1 MLSVFQLLSRL
12 AEVLLGWPLRVLGR
26 VIRVLGFGVALNPS
40 FGPLR
45 YLVIGALGY
54 LVFAF
59 TLVYVAAP
67 LRGVIGGHFMAE
79 KLGYDAERWLATAV
93 YDSNK
98 NFLGTFDPRLDSRR
112 DVNYTEK
119 TIEIGDYT
127 ANPDHKSIPVKDV
140 PPDYWQCLAYH
151 EDRYIG
157 TWLNPYGID
166 LQGVLKIPYSS
177 IKRTIATRRPSIG
190 VGGSTLPMQFA
201 RVIYKT
207 PPSSSE
213 GSFTK
218 LSRKM
223 KEWWLAPVIYHVLTK
238 GGDHTPLRQWA
249 ANHIWLAQRTGGQ
262 PLHGVEMTARILFA
276 KEAKDLS
283 TAEQYVLAS
292 AVNKPVILLE
302 GNDKLN
308 EVRLDRWRYIT
319 EVRAKACADKLIKDE
334 ATQKKVVF
342 ELIEM
347 ASGPPNPKVKPKMQ
361 EALEHFAPT
370 LAKRAEASPTIRAN
384 ALIPAAR
391 LGIREEM
398 KHAFGFDWR
407 NYVRGVSTT
416 FDAIENLTF
425 REKVRDELGRM
436 DKEWGPKFNAG
447 WTLDP
452 TKVAGALG
460 EKEGRRSP
468 HVIVVAANTKGEI
481 VRYYEGG
488 ETAPYFGSPAAR
500 STDNGSYESDRETR
514 SIASTGKMLAAI
526 AIANENKDN
535 ADTLYTDADAPA
547 KGLETCA
554 KGGGAPGAATEK
566 RGRKSLV
573 AFACSLNRPI
583 EWRLAQMGQ
592 GPTEKLIG
600 GFGFNMPASTG
611 TGDATP
617 ATTAAVRGYITGSPR
632 RVHQMSGVIL
642 AALLEKGSAP
652 VRLPSLV
659 RAYDF
664 TKPEYAAEFE
674 RDRTTDIVPNSL
686 IRRTSHA
693 MLKTLLSAPLCYS
706 ANGTHHGT
714 LKGLSN
720 WCAATRPGLRLHF
733 AKTGTSVT
741 DDPHATVDTWVTGG
755 VQFANGAAY
764 SYVVVVGSGTT
775 AEPWS
780 RSLHAAQLGVPLVAA
795 LLGDLEGHAKS
806 HGNAALLPPGV
817 APGPVSAAA
826 PPAPR
831 VTAKLPAKT
840 PAKAATK
847 KVAARQ
853 PPADSPQP
861 N

>member
-1 MLSVFQLLSRL
+1 MT
-12 AEVLLGWPLRVLGR
+12 
-26 VIRVLGFGVALNPS
+26 PS
-40 FGPLR
+40 AGSP
-45 YLVIGALGY
+45 
-54 LVFAF
+54 
-59 TLVYVAAP
+59 P
-67 LRGVIGGHFMAE
+67 
-79 KLGYDAERWLATAV
+79 
-93 YDSNK
+93 
-98 NFLGTFDPRLDSRR
+98 FDPRLDSRR
-112 DVNYTEK
+112 DVNYTD
-119 TIEIGDYT
+119 TAIEIGSYT

-177 IKRTIATRRPSIG
+177 IKRTIAAKRPRLG

-207 PPSSSE
+207 PPDASE

-218 LSRKM
+218 LKRKVG
-223 KEWWLAPVIYHVLTK
+223 EWWLAPVIYHVLTK
-238 GGDHTPLRQWA
+238 GGDQTPLKQWA
-249 ANHIWLAQRTGGQ
+249 ANHIWLAQRTGGA

-276 KEAKDLS
+276 KEAKDLT

-334 ATQKKVVF
+334 AEQKKVVF
-342 ELIEM
+342 ELIAM
-347 ASGPPNPKVKPKMQ
+347 AGGPPNPKVKPKLQ

-398 KHAFGFDWR
+398 KQAFGFDWR
-407 NYVRGVSTT
+407 NYVRGVTMT

-425 REKVRDELGRM
+425 RDTIRTELARM
-436 DKEWGPKFNAG
+436 DKEWGPKFNPG

-452 TKVAGALG
+452 TKVAGASG
-460 EKEGRRSP
+460 DKEGRKSP
-468 HVIVVAANTKGEI
+468 HVIVVASNAKGEI
-481 VRYYEGG
+481 VRYYEAG
-488 ETAPYFGSPAAR
+488 ETAPYFGSTAAR
-500 STDNGSYESDRETR
+500 SAENGHYQSERETR
-514 SIASTGKMLAAI
+514 SIASTGKVLGAI
-526 AIANENKDN
+526 AIANEHKDN
-535 ADTLYTDADAPA
+535 ADTLYVDSDAPA

-554 KGGGAPGAATEK
+554 KGGAAAGVTAER
-566 RGRKSLV
+566 RGRKALV
-573 AFACSLNRPI
+573 SFACSLNRPI

-592 GPTEKLIG
+592 TPVEKLIE
-600 GFGFNMPASTG
+600 GFGYNMPAHSG
-611 TGDATP
+611 AGDATP
-617 ATTAAVRGYITGSPR
+617 ATTAAVRGYITGSPQ
-632 RVHQMSGVIL
+632 RVHQMSAVVL
-642 AALLEKGSAP
+642 SALLDKGNTP

-664 TKPEYAAEFE
+664 VTPEHAAAFE
-674 RDRTTDIVPNSL
+674 RDRSTDIVPNKL
-686 IRRTSHA
+686 IRRDSHA
-693 MLKTLLSAPLCYS
+693 MLKQLLSAPLCYT
-706 ANGTHHGT
+706 ANGTSHGT
-714 LKGLSN
+714 LKGLNN
-720 WCAATRPGLRLHF
+720 WCAEKRPGSREGLRMHF

-741 DDPHATVDTWVTGG
+741 DDVNSTVDTWVTGG
-755 VQFANGAAY
+755 IQFNNGAAY

-780 RSLHAAQLGVPLVAA
+780 RNLHAAQLGVPLVNA
-795 LLGDLEGHAKS
+795 LLTDLEQHARKAPVVS
-806 HGNAALLPPGV
+806 LLP
-817 APGPVSAAA
+817 AA
-826 PPAPR
+826 PAAEPATR
-831 VTAKLPAKT
+831 AVAKT
-840 PAKAATK
+840 AAPAAPKFTTG
-847 KVAARQ
+847 Q
-853 PPADSPQP
+853 LLQDSQGRS